1 MKKTVGFFAAAVLGT
16 MMMSMPVSAD
26 QTINNGAT
34 GSTTDTADMT
44 VTGIVGAMANTD
56 PNENIPDGDARWI
69 NVTLPTSA
77 LFNSNPATSNAT
89 LMAPDYAIKNNSG
102 RPVRVAL
109 NDVKNNSQTTIK
121 AVKNVTLEGKTH
133 GKTTQD
139 IILDGVPQSPSAPV
153 KLADLG
159 DNQGKIN
166 GQDVSDT
173 FSFTFTGNVD
183 TTLLGTTKETVDY
196 GLTFKFTPL
205 KSDGTIA

>member
-44 VTGIVGAMANTD
+44 VTGIVGAMDNTD

-89 LMAPDYAIKNNSG
+89 LMAPDYAIG
-102 RPVRVAL
+102 A
-109 NDVKNNSQTTIK
+109 
-121 AVKNVTLEGKTH
+121 AVKIMDRFFRHRKVPLHRKIFKT
-133 GKTTQD
+133 Q
-139 IILDGVPQSPSAPV
+139 ISA
-153 KLADLG
+153 
-159 DNQGKIN
+159 
-166 GQDVSDT
+166 
-173 FSFTFTGNVD
+173 
-183 TTLLGTTKETVDY
+183 
-196 GLTFKFTPL
+196 
-205 KSDGTIA
+205 

>member
-1 MKKTVGFFAAAVLGT
+1 M
-16 MMMSMPVSAD
+16 
-26 QTINNGAT
+26 
-34 GSTTDTADMT
+34 
-44 VTGIVGAMANTD
+44 
-56 PNENIPDGDARWI
+56 
-69 NVTLPTSA
+69 
-77 LFNSNPATSNAT
+77 
-89 LMAPDYAIKNNSG
+89 
-102 RPVRVAL
+102 
-109 NDVKNNSQTTIK
+109 
-121 AVKNVTLEGKTH
+121 
-133 GKTTQD
+133 
-139 IILDGVPQSPSAPV
+139 PQSPSAPV